1 MLPTRQGVGPT
12 AHDVPVSGSMKL
24 TRSRAMQTRQTPSGL
39 EGSSGRHRL
48 HVPRG
53 SLVYFL
59 SEIALPTRTCQ
70 GLRAEHGVD

>member
-1 MLPTRQGVGPT
+1 
-12 AHDVPVSGSMKL
+12 
-24 TRSRAMQTRQTPSGL
+24 MQTRQTPSGL

-59 SEIALPTRTCQ
+59 SDVLLPTRDLS
-70 GLRAEHGVD
+70 GLGALSPVSIERVGAWSPRPDNLELS